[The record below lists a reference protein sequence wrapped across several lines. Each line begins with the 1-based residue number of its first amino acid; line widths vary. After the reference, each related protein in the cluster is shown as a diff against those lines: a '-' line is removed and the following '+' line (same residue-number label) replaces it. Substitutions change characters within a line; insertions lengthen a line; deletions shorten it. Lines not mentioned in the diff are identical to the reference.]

1 MATLIVQRDRGYA
14 DALRAYDIE
23 LDGTVI
29 GRINQGE
36 VLRFPLSAGSHRL
49 RVKIDW
55 CSSETLDLQVGTDET
70 VSVLAASNLRGAMVF
85 LAIWYVLFARDQYLH
100 LSRV

>member
-23 LDGTVI
+23 LDGAVI
-29 GRINQGE
+29 GRINQGQ
-36 VLRFPLSAGSHRL
+36 VLRFPLAPGSHRV

-55 CSSETLDLQVGTDET
+55 CGSETVNLQVHGDET
-70 VSVLAASNLRGAMVF
+70 VTVRAESNLRGIMVF
-85 LAIWYVLFARDQYLH
+85 LAIWYVLFDRNQYLR
-100 LSRV
+100 LTQV